1 MTSDVTLQSA
11 GYNAQKTANAGMK
24 LAEDFTQFL
33 TLLTTQ
39 LQNQDPLNPMDSTEF
54 TNQLVQFTQV
64 EQAINTNQKL
74 DHMVQMQL
82 SSMTNMALGYV
93 GLDITYPSV
102 ELAFDGETP
111 SKITYSLAEEA
122 REAYINIRDENGVL
136 VYNGPVPRDVGTKH
150 FEWDGR
156 NKDGGI
162 APAGTYS
169 FTIDAVNGQEKPIQA
184 STAVNGRVRG
194 VETQNGVPFLLVGDR
209 AVPVGNVI
217 NAVQPKTA
225 AAPTPADP
233 GTGDTGTG
241 DTGTGDENEEDV

>member
-1 MTSDVTLQSA
+1 MTSDVTLSNA
-11 GYNAQKTANAGMK
+11 GYNAQKTAVAGTK

-74 DHMVQMQL
+74 DHLVQMQL

-102 ELAFDGETP
+102 ELSFDGETP

-122 REAYINIRDENGVL
+122 REAYINIRDENGTL
-136 VYNGPVPRDVGTKH
+136 VFNGPVPRDVGTK
-150 FEWDGR
+150 FYEWDGR
-156 NKDGGI
+156 TTDGSI
-162 APAGTYS
+162 AKEGTYS
-169 FTIDAVNGQEKPIQA
+169 FTIDAVNSADKPIQA
-184 STAVNGRVRG
+184 STAVNGKVRG
-194 VETQNGVPFLLVGDR
+194 VETQNGVPYLLVGDR

-217 NAVQPKTA
+217 NAVIAKTA
-225 AAPTPADP
+225 AAADP
-233 GTGDTGTG
+233 APEEPGTETG
-241 DTGTGDENEEDV
+241 EDV